1 MSLGFVGQ
9 RCLSER
15 EPELGLGIVAELD
28 RNRITVEFPAT
39 RERRIY
45 ARGTPVLKRVQ
56 FAAGETVAT
65 RAGDKFT
72 VESVVEENGLLTYV
86 GPTGQRVREDVI
98 SDLTSVSSP
107 AERLMAGQ
115 ADSSEV
121 FDLRLRALQARAKF
135 RQSEVRGFLGGRID
149 LIPHQ
154 FYILNEVSN
163 RQIPRVLLADEVG
176 LGKTIEACLILQRL
190 LATGRAKRAL
200 ILVPESLVH
209 QWFVELLRRF
219 NLWFTIFDEPR
230 CLAVEASEPGKNPF
244 LSSQLG
250 LASIAYLAGPDA
262 AARRAQVVEAGW
274 DLVIVDEAHHLGWT
288 PEAASP
294 DYQFV
299 EQLARKSPG
308 LLLLTATPTQLGLAG
323 HFARLRLLDPH
334 RYDDYETFLDETAD
348 FGTIAEIAEKIVDNK
363 VLSNADQKALRKI
376 FDRDPE
382 TLATHLA
389 ALDAGK
395 VGARDALLRTL
406 LDQHGTGRVVFRNTR
421 AAMTGFPK
429 RQYCPVALTDASP
442 ALLAR
447 VARELQ
453 AEEAAADA
461 TAHNASRIQGAAAPI
476 DNAPI
481 SIDFSAEAEAALA
494 AGSPDDDD
502 SSEPSESDNIVSPV
516 DESPDDSDD
525 ALDKAPAKPAR
536 KKAAKKTKAKS
547 AASPDAVSAP
557 LTAFPGAK
565 PKAKSAKAGKSAPV
579 AGLPSEATGSH
590 VSDPSESAD
599 PTSTLR
605 YSYKDDPRLDWL
617 VSFLKKTA
625 PAKVL
630 LICRSERKVLAL
642 EAAIKEKLNLN
653 IGLFHEGLPLVQRDR
668 QAAWFAEP
676 AGAQIL
682 LCSEIGSEGR
692 NFQFAHHLV
701 LWDLPLNPSLVEQR
715 IGRLD
720 RIGQTDTIKIHVP
733 YLAGG
738 ADSAVAEWYHFGLNA
753 FEAPLHGGN
762 DYAEAFRPRLLELAT
777 AYGEGRLKKDARQQL
792 DAFIAETEAF
802 RADLQ
807 LKLQKGRDRLLE
819 LNSFNR
825 DVAKQVLDRVR
836 AADADPT
843 ARKILTDVLDHF
855 GVHVKELEEG
865 DLHLDAAHAYVE
877 GFPSIP
883 RDGMLATYSRKRAI
897 AREDIRFISADH
909 PLVTDSIDLLVDSP
923 AGTTSFCVLEADKPN
938 LLLEAVFVLETVADA
953 KWHVDQFLA
962 PTPIRVLVDIHGKD
976 LTDDVLYSR
985 LNADVEDAPLPRFL
999 ERPGFNGTLLKNLV
1013 EGASERAKA
1022 QTLALKKTAR
1032 ERAAAVLTADLQR
1045 LVELSKLNDNVRSE
1059 EIDLAK
1065 KQVLQ
1070 VRTAIEA
1077 ARLRLDSLRLIVEGV
1092 EID

>member
-15 EPELGLGIVAELD
+15 EPELGLGLVVELD
-28 RNRITVEFPAT
+28 RTRITIEFPAT
-39 RERRIY
+39 REKRIY

-56 FAAGETVAT
+56 FAAGETVAART
-65 RAGDKFT
+65 GDKFT
-72 VESVVEENGLLTYV
+72 VASVEEDKGILTYV
-86 GPTGQRVREDVI
+86 GPEGQRVREDAI

-115 ADSSEV
+115 ADPTEV
-121 FDLRLRALQARAKF
+121 FDLRLRALQARNRF
-135 RQSEVRGFLGGRID
+135 RQSDVRGFLGGRID

-154 FYILNEVSN
+154 FYILNEVSS

-230 CLAVEASEPGKNPF
+230 CADVEGSEPGKNPF

-250 LASIAYLAGPDA
+250 LASYTFLGSLAN
-262 AARRAQVVEAGW
+262 RRAQIVEAGW
-274 DLVIVDEAHHLGWT
+274 DIVIVDEAHHLGWT
-288 PEAASP
+288 PEAATP
-294 DYQFV
+294 EYQFV

-308 LLLLTATPTQLGLAG
+308 LFLLTATPTQLGLAG

-334 RYDDYETFLDETAD
+334 RYDDYQTFINEAD
-348 FGTIAEIAEKIVDNK
+348 QFGTVAAIAEKITEAKPLAPKDH
-363 VLSNADQKALRKI
+363 ATLRKI

-382 TLATHLA
+382 TLATRLA

-395 VGARDALLRTL
+395 AGARDALLRTL

-421 AAMTGFPK
+421 AVMTGFPK
-429 RQYCPVALTDASP
+429 RQYCPVTIPDVSP
-442 ALLAR
+442 TLLVR
-447 VARELQ
+447 VARELT
-453 AEEAAADA
+453 AEE
-461 TAHNASRIQGAAAPI
+461 
-476 DNAPI
+476 
-481 SIDFSAEAEAALA
+481 
-494 AGSPDDDD
+494 
-502 SSEPSESDNIVSPV
+502 
-516 DESPDDSDD
+516 
-525 ALDKAPAKPAR
+525 
-536 KKAAKKTKAKS
+536 
-547 AASPDAVSAP
+547 
-557 LTAFPGAK
+557 
-565 PKAKSAKAGKSAPV
+565 
-579 AGLPSEATGSH
+579 TG
-590 VSDPSESAD
+590 DIA
-599 PTSTLR
+599 TLR
-605 YSYKDDPRLDWL
+605 FSFKDDPRLDWL
-617 VSFLKKTA
+617 VGFLKKTA

-676 AGAQIL
+676 AGAQLL

-701 LWDLPLNPSLVEQR
+701 LIDLPLNPGLVEQR

-720 RIGQTDTIKIHVP
+720 RIGQTETIRIHVP
-733 YLAGG
+733 VLAGG
-738 ADSAVAEWYHFGLNA
+738 ADEAVAEWYHRGLDA

-762 DYAEAFRPRLLELAT
+762 DYADAFRLRLLELAT
-777 AYGEGRLKKDARQQL
+777 AYGEGKLKKGARKQL
-792 DAFIAETEAF
+792 DAFIAETETF
-802 RADLQ
+802 REALNQ
-807 LKLQKGRDRLLE
+807 KMKKGRDRLLE
-819 LNSFNR
+819 LNSFNPE
-825 DVAKQVLDRVR
+825 VAQAVIARVR
-836 AADADPT
+836 AADADPLPK
-843 ARKILTDVLDHF
+843 KILTDILDHF
-855 GVHVKELEEG
+855 GVRVSEHEDG
-865 DLHLDAAHAYVE
+865 DVNLDSAHAYVE

-883 RDGMLATYSRKRAI
+883 HDGMLATYDRKRAI
-897 AREDIRFISADH
+897 AREDISFLSADH
-909 PLVTDSIDLLVDSP
+909 PLVQDSIDLLVDSP

-962 PTPIRVLVDIHGKD
+962 PTPIRVLVDIHGQE
-976 LTDDVLYSR
+976 LTDDTNYSR
-985 LNADVEDAPLPRFL
+985 LTDDVEDAPLPRFL

-1013 EGASERAKA
+1013 EAATERATA
-1022 QTLALKKTAR
+1022 HTLTLKKTAR

-1045 LVELSKLNDNVRSE
+1045 LVDLGKLNDNVRPE

-1070 VRTAIEA
+1070 VRTAIET

-1092 EID
+1092 SLD

>member
-9 RCLSER
+9 RCVSER
-15 EPELGLGIVAELD
+15 EPELGLGQVAALEHA
-28 RNRITVEFPAT
+28 RITVEFPAT

-56 FAAGETVAT
+56 FAAGETVAPRT
-65 RAGDKFT
+65 GEKFT
-72 VESVVEENGLLTYV
+72 VASVEETAGLLTYV
-86 GPTGQRVREDVI
+86 GPEGQRVREDAI
-98 SDLTSVSSP
+98 SDITSVSSP

-115 ADSSEV
+115 ADPSEV
-121 FDLRLRALQARAKF
+121 FDLRLRALQAANRF

-190 LATGRAKRAL
+190 LATGRVKRAL
-200 ILVPESLVH
+200 VLVPESLTH

-262 AARRAQVVEAGW
+262 AARRTQAVEAGW

-288 PEAASP
+288 PEAASA

-299 EQLARKSPG
+299 EQLARKAPG

-348 FGTIAEIAEKIVDNK
+348 FGKIAAIAEKIVENSA
-363 VLSNADQKALRKI
+363 LSNADQKTLRQI

-395 VGARDALLRTL
+395 PGAREALLRTL
-406 LDQHGTGRVVFRNTR
+406 LDQHGTGRGVFRNTR

-429 RQYCPVALTDASP
+429 RQYCPVALDDASP

-461 TAHNASRIQGAAAPI
+461 SDHNASRIQGAAAPI
-476 DNAPI
+476 ETGPI

-494 AGSPDDDD
+494 AASPED
-502 SSEPSESDNIVSPV
+502 SDSDAPVDSDSIVSK
-516 DESPDDSDD
+516 DEPEESSDD
-525 ALDKAPAKPAR
+525 TLDELPSKPAR
-536 KKAAKKTKAKS
+536 KTKAAKKTKAKS
-547 AASPDAVSAP
+547 AP
-557 LTAFPGAK
+557 LTAFPG
-565 PKAKSAKAGKSAPV
+565 GKSKSKPV
-579 AGLPSEATGSH
+579 AAGTGEPSE
-590 VSDPSESAD
+590 P
-599 PTSTLR
+599 STLR
-605 YSYKDDPRLDWL
+605 YTYKDDPRLDWL

-642 EAAIKEKLNLN
+642 EAAIKEKHNLN

-676 AGAQIL
+676 AGAQLL

-738 ADSAVAEWYHFGLNA
+738 ADAAVAEWYHFGLNA

-762 DYAEAFRPRLLELAT
+762 DYATAFRTRLLELAV
-777 AYGEGRLKKDARQQL
+777 AYGEGRLKKDARKTL
-792 DAFIAETEAF
+792 DAFIAETEKF
-802 RADLQ
+802 RDELQ
-807 LKLQKGRDRLLE
+807 LKMKQGRDRLLE
-819 LNSFNR
+819 LNSFNPA
-825 DVAKQVLDRVR
+825 VAKQVIDRVR
-836 AADADPT
+836 AADADPLLK
-843 ARKILTDVLDHF
+843 KILTDLFDHF
-855 GVHVKELEEG
+855 GVRVSEHEDG
-865 DLHLDAAHAYVE
+865 DVNLDANHAYVE

-883 RDGMLATYSRKRAI
+883 RDGMLATYDRKRAI

-909 PLVTDSIDLLVDSP
+909 PLVQDSIDLLVDSP

-962 PTPIRVLVDIHGKD
+962 PTPVRVLVDIHGND
-976 LTDDVLYSR
+976 LTDNSLYAR
-985 LNADVEDAPLPRFL
+985 LSADVEDAPLPRFL

-1013 EGASERAKA
+1013 EAANDRAKA
-1022 QTLALKKTAR
+1022 HTLTLKKTAR

-1045 LVELSKLNDNVRSE
+1045 LVDLSKLNDNVRPE
-1059 EIDLAK
+1059 EIEMAK

>member
-9 RCLSER
+9 RCVSER
-15 EPELGLGIVAELD
+15 EPELGLGVVAELD
-28 RNRITVEFPAT
+28 RTRITVEFPAT
-39 RERRIY
+39 REKRIY

-65 RAGDKFT
+65 RAGEKFVIEAVSEDK
-72 VESVVEENGLLTYV
+72 GLLTYA
-86 GPTGQRVREDVI
+86 GPAGQRVREDAI
-98 SDLTSVSSP
+98 SDVTSVSSP

-115 ADSSEV
+115 ADPSEV
-121 FDLRLRALQARAKF
+121 FDLRLRALQASNRF

-154 FYILNEVSN
+154 FYILNEVSS

-262 AARRAQVVEAGW
+262 AARRTQVIEAGW

-288 PEAASP
+288 PEEASP

-299 EQLARKSPG
+299 EQLARKAPG

-348 FGTIAEIAEKIVDNK
+348 FGKIAEIAEKIVDNK
-363 VLSNADQKALRKI
+363 VLSSKDQAALRQI

-395 VGARDALLRTL
+395 PGAREALLRTL

-429 RQYCPVALTDASP
+429 RQYCPVALSDASP

-461 TAHNASRIQGAAAPI
+461 NAHNASRIQGAAAPI

-494 AGSPDDDD
+494 AASPED
-502 SSEPSESDNIVSPV
+502 SDASDSTESDNVIVSNPE
-516 DESPDDSDD
+516 ESDSDP
-525 ALDKAPAKPAR
+525 LDDEAPVKPAR
-536 KKAAKKTKAKS
+536 KPKSAKKTKAKS
-547 AASPDAVSAP
+547 AASPDVVSAP

-565 PKAKSAKAGKSAPV
+565 PKSKKSAR
-579 AGLPSEATGSH
+579 
-590 VSDPSESAD
+590 SDPSTLN
-599 PTSTLR
+599 PQLSTPPLR
-605 YSYKDDPRLDWL
+605 YTYKDDPRLDWL

-642 EAAIKEKLNLN
+642 EAAIKEKHNLN

-668 QAAWFAEP
+668 QAAWFAEKD
-676 AGAQIL
+676 GAQLL

-701 LWDLPLNPSLVEQR
+701 LFDLPLNPSLVEQR

-720 RIGQTDTIKIHVP
+720 RIGQTETIKIHVP

-762 DYAEAFRPRLLELAT
+762 DYATAFRTRLLELAV
-777 AYGEGRLKKDARQQL
+777 AYGEGRLKKNARKTL
-792 DAFIAETEAF
+792 DAFIAETEKF
-802 RADLQ
+802 RDELQ
-807 LKLQKGRDRLLE
+807 LKMKQGRDRLLE

-825 DVAKQVLDRVR
+825 DVAKTVIDRVR
-836 AADADPT
+836 AADADPLLK
-843 ARKILTDVLDHF
+843 KILTDLFDHF
-855 GVHVKELEEG
+855 GVRISEHEDG
-865 DLHLDAAHAYVE
+865 DVNLDASHAYVE

-883 RDGMLATYSRKRAI
+883 RDGMLATYNRKRAI

-909 PLVTDSIDLLVDSP
+909 PLVQDSIDLLVDSP

-962 PTPIRVLVDIHGKD
+962 PTPVRVLVDIHGKD
-976 LTDDVLYSR
+976 LTDDTNYSR
-985 LNADVEDAPLPRFL
+985 LTDDVEDAPLPRFL

-1013 EGASERAKA
+1013 EAANERAKA
-1022 QTLALKKTAR
+1022 HTLTLKKTAR

-1045 LVELSKLNDNVRSE
+1045 LVDLSKLNDNVRPE

-1092 EID
+1092 EVD

>member
-9 RCLSER
+9 RCVSER
-15 EPELGLGIVAELD
+15 EPELGLGQVAELD
-28 RNRITVEFPAT
+28 RTRITVEFPAT
-39 RERRIY
+39 REKRIY

-56 FAAGETVAT
+56 FAAGETVAPRT
-65 RAGDKFT
+65 GAKFT
-72 VESVVEENGLLTYV
+72 VASVEESAGLLTYV
-86 GPTGQRVREDVI
+86 GPEGQRVREDAI
-98 SDLTSVSSP
+98 SDITSVASP

-115 ADSSEV
+115 ADPSEV
-121 FDLRLRALQARAKF
+121 FDLRLRALQAANRF

-154 FYILNEVSN
+154 FYILHEVSN

-200 ILVPESLVH
+200 ILVPESLVY

-219 NLWFTIFDEPR
+219 NLWFTIFDEAR

-262 AARRAQVVEAGW
+262 ATRRTQVIEAGW

-299 EQLARKSPG
+299 EQLARKAPG

-348 FGTIAEIAEKIVDNK
+348 FGKIAEIAEKIVDGR
-363 VLSNADQKALRKI
+363 VLSSADQKALRQI

-395 VGARDALLRTL
+395 PGAREALLRTL

-429 RQYCPVALTDASP
+429 RQYCPVALPDASL

-447 VARELQ
+447 VSRELQ
-453 AEEAAADA
+453 AEEADA
-461 TAHNASRIQGAAAPI
+461 NAHNASRIQGAAAPI

-481 SIDFSAEAEAALA
+481 SIDFSVEAEAALA
-494 AGSPDDDD
+494 AASPEDDDDTDSDVATSVSEWPEESADEPDDDTL
-502 SSEPSESDNIVSPV
+502 
-516 DESPDDSDD
+516 DD
-525 ALDKAPAKPAR
+525 APAKPAR
-536 KKAAKKTKAKS
+536 KSKAAKKTNAKS
-547 AASPDAVSAP
+547 AA

-565 PKAKSAKAGKSAPV
+565 SKSAPV
-579 AGLPSEATGSH
+579 AAEVTRL
-590 VSDPSESAD
+590 DPSTA
-599 PTSTLR
+599 TLR
-605 YSYKDDPRLDWL
+605 YTYKDDPRLDWL

-625 PAKVL
+625 PGKVL

-676 AGAQIL
+676 AGAQLL

-762 DYAEAFRPRLLELAT
+762 DYATAFRTRLLELAT
-777 AYGEGRLKKDARQQL
+777 AYGEGKLKKTARAQL
-792 DAFIAETEAF
+792 DAFIAETEKF
-802 RADLQ
+802 RDELQ
-807 LKLQKGRDRLLE
+807 LKMKQGRDRLLE
-819 LNSFNR
+819 LNSFNPA
-825 DVAKQVLDRVR
+825 VARQVIDRVR
-836 AADADPT
+836 AADADPLLK
-843 ARKILTDVLDHF
+843 KILTDLFDHF
-855 GVHVKELEEG
+855 GVRVSEHEDG
-865 DLHLDAAHAYVE
+865 DVNLDAAHAYVE

-883 RDGMLATYSRKRAI
+883 RDGMLATYDRKRAI

-909 PLVTDSIDLLVDSP
+909 PLVQDSIDLLVDSP

-938 LLLEAVFVLETVADA
+938 LLLEAVFVLEAVADA

-962 PTPIRVLVDIHGKD
+962 PTPVRVLVDIHGND
-976 LTDDVLYSR
+976 LTENVLYSR
-985 LNADVEDAPLPRFL
+985 LSADVEDAPLPRFL

-1013 EGASERAKA
+1013 EAANDRAKA
-1022 QTLALKKTAR
+1022 HTLTLKKTAR

-1045 LVELSKLNDNVRSE
+1045 LVDLSKLNDNVRPE
-1059 EIDLAK
+1059 EIEQAK
-1065 KQVLQ
+1065 KQVLH
-1070 VRTAIEA
+1070 VRTAIEN

-1092 EID
+1092 EVD